1 MTVQRDGGSRDG
13 RRLRP
18 PATFRWGAVLW
29 PRHPDQPNRTTLA
42 PGEISWRLYTLTDEA
57 SLDRYVT
64 ERYGTVEGRATGM
77 HRTPTIDLVLVFEGR
92 LELVL
97 DDGTIELGPGDTV
110 VQQAAAHA
118 WRVLEPPVRMSVVMI
133 GS

>member
-1 MTVQRDGGSRDG
+1 MLEACG
-13 RRLRP
+13 P
-18 PATFRWGAVLW
+18 PTAFRWGAVLW
-29 PRHPDQPNRTTLA
+29 PPQPDQPNRTALA
-42 PGEISWRLYTLTDEA
+42 PGEISWRLYTLTDDA
-57 SLDRYVT
+57 ALDRYVA
-64 ERYGTVEGRATGM
+64 ERYGDTDRRTAGM
-77 HRTPTIDLVLVFEGR
+77 HRTPTIDLVLVLEGR

-97 DDGTIELGPGDTV
+97 DEGTVELGPGDTV